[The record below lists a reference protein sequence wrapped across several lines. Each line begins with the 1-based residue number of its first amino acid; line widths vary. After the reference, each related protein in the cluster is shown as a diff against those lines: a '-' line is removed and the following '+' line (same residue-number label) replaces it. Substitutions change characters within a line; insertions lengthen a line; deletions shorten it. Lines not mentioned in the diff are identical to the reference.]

1 MIYISYGVPKSASTF
16 TYVVTEQVLK
26 TAGYELATV
35 SDAAKGRKSRLNYI
49 DPIAWH
55 TIENVAAE
63 IGVQSAIIKT
73 HGAPDKCLLE
83 AVERR
88 GVFASA
94 VIRDPRDIALSLLDH
109 ARRSRE
115 LGGGDFAEL
124 ETVADTFSVIDEQ
137 IDRLQRWMQCRKVLL
152 LTYDEISF
160 NTEMAIRR
168 IIAQLGLSVSAASV
182 ISALPPRARI
192 EQFNKGIGMRHE
204 LEMPAATQQIFLDR
218 YEEVYRNYLA
228 CAEGIPKVRTATNYA
243 ATAPTEPCGRV
254 ETTEQAVPGSATIE
268 GKAVNHSSPE
278 RPQDR
283 RESPAITRAAADRL
297 RWFHSIDLGD
307 GIITKGRKSL
317 ESIQRNAEIAFKDG
331 VDGRTVLDI
340 GAWDGAFSFEA
351 ERRGAAHVLSTD
363 HFSWIGAGWGRKE
376 SFDFARMALA
386 SRVEAKII
394 DVPDISPDT
403 VGRFDIVL
411 FLGVL
416 YHMLHPLLMLE
427 RIAPVVRELLVVET
441 ETALDDEDRPAMVFF
456 PGAELNNDATNWWAP
471 NITCMKA
478 MLQHVGFT
486 RIEVSPTWGYDG
498 KVTHR
503 RGRFTFHAWK

>member
-16 TYVVTEQVLK
+16 TYVATEQVLK

-35 SDAAKGRKSRLNYI
+35 SDAIKGRKSRLNYI
-49 DPIAWH
+49 DPITWD
-55 TIENVAAE
+55 TIKRVAAD
-63 IGVQSAIIKT
+63 IGVQSAVIKT
-73 HGAPDKCLLE
+73 HGAPDKRLLE

-109 ARRSRE
+109 AKRSRE
-115 LGGGDFAEL
+115 LDGGDFAEL
-124 ETVADTFSVIDEQ
+124 ETFADTFRVIDEQ
-137 IDRLQRWMQCRKVLL
+137 IDRLKRWMQSSKVML

-160 NTEMAIRR
+160 STEMAIQR
-168 IIAQLGLSVSAASV
+168 IIAQLGLSVSPASV
-182 ISALPPRARI
+182 ISALPARARI

-204 LEMPAATQQIFLDR
+204 LEMPVATQQIFLDR
-218 YEEVYRNYLA
+218 YEEVYRRYLA
-228 CAEGIPKVRTATNYA
+228 CAEGIPKVRTANHA
-243 ATAPTEPCGRV
+243 ATAPAEPCRR
-254 ETTEQAVPGSATIE
+254 ETTEQAAPGSAMIE
-268 GKAVNHSSPE
+268 GTNVSHLSPE
-278 RPQDR
+278 RPPDR
-283 RESPAITRAAADRL
+283 RDSAAITSAAADRL
-297 RWFHSIDLGD
+297 RWFHSIELGD
-307 GIITKGRKSL
+307 GITTKGRKSL
-317 ESIQRNAEIAFKDG
+317 ESIQRNAEITFKDG

-351 ERRGAAHVLSTD
+351 ERRGAAHVLATD

-386 SRVEAKII
+386 SSVEAKII

-403 VGRFDIVL
+403 VGRFDMVL

-441 ETALDDEDRPAMVFF
+441 ETALDDEARPAMVFF
-456 PGAELNNDATNWWAP
+456 PGTELNNDATNWWAP
-471 NITCMKA
+471 NIACMEA
-478 MLQHVGFT
+478 MLRHVGFT

>member
-1 MIYISYGVPKSASTF
+1 M
-16 TYVVTEQVLK
+16 
-26 TAGYELATV
+26 
-35 SDAAKGRKSRLNYI
+35 
-49 DPIAWH
+49 
-55 TIENVAAE
+55 
-63 IGVQSAIIKT
+63 
-73 HGAPDKCLLE
+73 
-83 AVERR
+83 
-88 GVFASA
+88 
-94 VIRDPRDIALSLLDH
+94 
-109 ARRSRE
+109 
-115 LGGGDFAEL
+115 
-124 ETVADTFSVIDEQ
+124 
-137 IDRLQRWMQCRKVLL
+137 
-152 LTYDEISF
+152 
-160 NTEMAIRR
+160 
-168 IIAQLGLSVSAASV
+168 
-182 ISALPPRARI
+182 
-192 EQFNKGIGMRHE
+192 
-204 LEMPAATQQIFLDR
+204 
-218 YEEVYRNYLA
+218 
-228 CAEGIPKVRTATNYA
+228 
-243 ATAPTEPCGRV
+243 
-254 ETTEQAVPGSATIE
+254 
-268 GKAVNHSSPE
+268 NHSSPE

-317 ESIQRNAEIAFKDG
+317 ESIQRNAEIAFKGG

-427 RIAPVVRELLVVET
+427 RIAPVVSELLVVET